1 LLINIQLKNI
11 DSYPFAPEY
20 EGLNILE
27 ALSAG
32 RLEVAV
38 VAYSDAFR
46 HPQEE
51 LMPAERSVSVKVGR
65 RNRHE

>member
-1 LLINIQLKNI
+1 LKNI

-51 LMPAERSVSVKVGR
+51 LMPAEKSVFVKGER